1 MVTCPFPKLEVHIF
15 SNGIDKYQGFIK
27 VFHQIRDMTVPKL
40 LSQFSSSLGL
50 DPFDSLQLA
59 QVLTL
64 SKTTNFDSS
73 KLKEFAAKDL
83 KFEKK
88 KIAFFSQNQ

>member
-1 MVTCPFPKLEVHIF
+1 
-15 SNGIDKYQGFIK
+15 
-27 VFHQIRDMTVPKL
+27 MTVPKL

-88 KIAFFSQNQ
+88 K